1 MEERL
6 ALEWCDLDH
15 QLPSGRASWRLHP
28 GGSTLTPL
36 HVDAEIAYQVT
47 HVLLFLYG
55 FGSASRPPVESLR
68 TERLQPLIS
77 DLLVVFCAKRHWD
90 LVGGTAAVLGLSGA

>member
-1 MEERL
+1 MVSTWTTGCQARGELL
-6 ALEWCDLDH
+6 ADSILGVALDLV
-15 QLPSGRASWRLHP
+15 
-28 GGSTLTPL
+28 L

-68 TERLQPLIS
+68 TEDGSSP
-77 DLLVVFCAKRHWD
+77 
-90 LVGGTAAVLGLSGA
+90 